1 MTLKVVWPVHASIVS
16 WHAPVFAIRDSKTC
30 AAHLVQAFR
39 SHSTAETMQFSELI
53 ARQLLKD
60 CNEKRRELD
69 TGRR

>member
-16 WHAPVFAIRDSKTC
+16 WHAPVFAIRDWKTC

-53 ARQLLKD
+53 ARQLLKG
-60 CNEKRRELD
+60 CNGKRRELD
-69 TGRR
+69 TGSK